1 MKAQAMITYVVAILI
16 FALVCHA
23 QASEEG
29 RLDHQEDEKILE
41 TLEGSYKEQYEKLCS
56 AKWRSS
62 F

>member
-1 MKAQAMITYVVAILI
+1 MITYVVAILI